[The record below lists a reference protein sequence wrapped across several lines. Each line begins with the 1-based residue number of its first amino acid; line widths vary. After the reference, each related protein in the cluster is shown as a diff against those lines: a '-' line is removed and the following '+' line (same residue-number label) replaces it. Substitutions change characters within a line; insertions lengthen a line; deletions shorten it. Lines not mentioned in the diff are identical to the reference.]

1 MENIHLLSQN
11 LRLINYFY
19 TRSLAKELSA
29 MKVGY
34 HFEVLLILA
43 RQEQPLTQ
51 NQLAELL
58 HIDKSRV
65 ANIVSSLQEKKLVTV
80 KTNPADRRQHHI
92 SLSPDSFQ
100 SIPRIERKIQQIN
113 EKVHMGISK
122 EKLAVFIEVAEA
134 MMQNLITKKP

>member
-92 SLSPDSFQ
+92 FIIPGFISIHSTYRTEDSAN
-100 SIPRIERKIQQIN
+100 K
-113 EKVHMGISK
+113 
-122 EKLAVFIEVAEA
+122 
-134 MMQNLITKKP
+134 